1 MKNNKKKNLK
11 QMIALGSKTA
21 KGGFTNEQDVID
33 RFNNWKTDKVAQE
46 WLAEMNYKIDDIE
59 FVKASK
65 VRGQYK
71 ADIQVRITILIK
83 LKSQEDLQN
92 LQVKL
97 VSNPQGFN
105 QIDKRWVD
113 KYVELWNIPSDIVKI
128 LKLFTGEI
136 APTKN
141 DLRDPRR
148 MFLDEMSESDQN
160 KLINFIKEN
169 KILIVSDLL
178 KGRGEFS
185 ADWTLV
191 ILKVNGENA
200 WVLKSINHV
209 MNVFG
214 AGDIRITR
222 EGSLKIGKIGMQ
234 RKGGDGGRVTCKK
247 DCSYTRGGNFGDRGH
262 TVRCKVETT
271 ERLQP
276 FDFFEQL
283 TGHSIAA
290 HHLPHLRHRLKCIIR
305 QLRDVVLIVENV
317 LQNRKKGSVH
327 YPAY

>member
-1 MKNNKKKNLK
+1 MKNKKRNLE

-21 KGGFTNEQDVID
+21 KGGFNNEQDVID
-33 RFNNWKTDKVAQE
+33 RFNNWKSDKVAQE
-46 WLAEMNYKIDDIE
+46 WLTEMNYKIDDIE

-71 ADIQVRITILIK
+71 ADIQVRITIVIK

-92 LQVKL
+92 LQIKL

-113 KYVELWNIPSDIVKI
+113 KYVELWNIPQDVTKI

-136 APTKN
+136 APTRGSLK
-141 DLRDPRR
+141 DERR
-148 MFLDEMSESDQN
+148 MLLSEMSESDQN
-160 KLINFIKEN
+160 KLIKFINEN

-191 ILKVNGENA
+191 VLKLNGESR

-209 MNVFG
+209 MNIFG
-214 AGDIRITR
+214 AGEVRITSQ
-222 EGSLKIGKIGMQ
+222 GSLKIGKIGMQ
-234 RKGGDGGRVTCKK
+234 RKGGDGGRDTAKMLQFK
-247 DCSYTRGGNFGDRGH
+247 INP
-262 TVRCKVETT
+262 VE
-271 ERLQP
+271 L
-276 FDFFEQL
+276 FE
-283 TGHSIAA
+283 
-290 HHLPHLRHRLKCIIR
+290 
-305 QLRDVVLIVENV
+305 N
-317 LQNRKKGSVH
+317 
-327 YPAY
+327 

>member
-1 MKNNKKKNLK
+1 MKNKKKNLK

-21 KGGFTNEQDVID
+21 KGGFSNEQDVID
-33 RFNNWKTDKVAQE
+33 HFNNWKTDKVAQE

-65 VRGQYK
+65 IRGQYK

-105 QIDKRWVD
+105 QIDKRKVD
-113 KYVELWNIPSDIVKI
+113 KYVEFWGIPADITKI

-136 APTKN
+136 APTQN
-141 DLRDPRR
+141 GLRDSRR
-148 MFLDEMSESDQN
+148 MFLDEMSKADQD
-160 KLINFIKEN
+160 KLVDFFKRN
-169 KILIVSDLL
+169 KILIVSDIL

-185 ADWTLV
+185 ADWFLV
-191 ILKVNGENA
+191 ILKMDGESK
-200 WVLKSINHV
+200 WVLKSINEV

-214 AGDIRITR
+214 SGDVRITR

-234 RKGGDGGRVTCKK
+234 RKGGDGGRESAKLLQFK
-247 DCSYTRGGNFGDRGH
+247 INP
-262 TVRCKVETT
+262 VE
-271 ERLQP
+271 L
-276 FDFFEQL
+276 FE
-283 TGHSIAA
+283 
-290 HHLPHLRHRLKCIIR
+290 K
-305 QLRDVVLIVENV
+305 
-317 LQNRKKGSVH
+317 
-327 YPAY
+327 

>member
-1 MKNNKKKNLK
+1 MKNKKKNLK
-11 QMIALGSKTA
+11 EMIALGSKTA
-21 KGGFTNEQDVID
+21 KGGFSNEQDVID
-33 RFNNWKTDKVAQE
+33 RFNDWEKDKVAQE
-46 WLAEMNYKIDDIE
+46 WLTEMNYKIDDIE

-71 ADIQVRITILIK
+71 ADIQVRITIVIK

-105 QIDKRWVD
+105 QIDKRKVD
-113 KYVELWNIPSDIVKI
+113 KYVEFWNIPQDITKI

-136 APTKN
+136 APTKSN
-141 DLRDPRR
+141 LRDPRR

-160 KLINFIKEN
+160 KLVKFINEN

-191 ILKVNGENA
+191 ILKLNGESR

-209 MNVFG
+209 MNLFG

-234 RKGGDGGRVTCKK
+234 RKGGDGGRESAKMLQFK
-247 DCSYTRGGNFGDRGH
+247 INP
-262 TVRCKVETT
+262 VE
-271 ERLQP
+271 LFQ
-276 FDFFEQL
+276 
-283 TGHSIAA
+283 
-290 HHLPHLRHRLKCIIR
+290 K
-305 QLRDVVLIVENV
+305 
-317 LQNRKKGSVH
+317 
-327 YPAY
+327 

>member
-1 MKNNKKKNLK
+1 MKNKKKNLK

-21 KGGFTNEQDVID
+21 KDGFTNEQDVID
-33 RFNNWKTDKVAQE
+33 RFNNWKTDNTARE
-46 WLAEMNYKIDDIE
+46 WLAEMNYKINDIE

-71 ADIQVRITILIK
+71 ADIQIRITIVIK

-113 KYVELWNIPSDIVKI
+113 KYVELWNIPADISKI
-128 LKLFTGEI
+128 LKIFTGEI
-136 APTKN
+136 ASIKSG
-141 DLRDPRR
+141 LRDPRR

-191 ILKVNGENA
+191 ILKLNGESC

-209 MNVFG
+209 MNIFG
-214 AGDIRITR
+214 AGDVRMTR
-222 EGSLKIGKIGMQ
+222 EGNLKIGKIGMQ
-234 RKGGDGGRVTCKK
+234 RKGGDGGRDTAKMLQFK
-247 DCSYTRGGNFGDRGH
+247 INP
-262 TVRCKVETT
+262 VE
-271 ERLQP
+271 L
-276 FDFFEQL
+276 F
-283 TGHSIAA
+283 
-290 HHLPHLRHRLKCIIR
+290 K
-305 QLRDVVLIVENV
+305 N
-317 LQNRKKGSVH
+317 
-327 YPAY
+327 

>member
-1 MKNNKKKNLK
+1 MQSKKKNLK
-11 QMIALGSKTA
+11 EMIALGSKTA
-21 KGGFTNEQDVID
+21 KAGFSNEQDVID
-33 RFNNWKTDKVAQE
+33 RFNNWESDKIAQE
-46 WLAEMNYKIDDIE
+46 WLSEMNYKIDDIE
-59 FVKASK
+59 YVKASK

-71 ADIQVRITILIK
+71 ADIQVRITIVIK
-83 LKSQEDLQN
+83 LKSQEDVQN

-105 QIDKRWVD
+105 QIDKRKID
-113 KYVELWNIPSDIVKI
+113 KYVELWNIPKDITQI
-128 LKLFTGEI
+128 LKLFTGEVK
-136 APTKN
+136 PTKK

-148 MFLDEMSESDQN
+148 MFLDEMDQSDQD
-160 KLINFIKEN
+160 KLVKFVKDN

-191 ILKVNGENA
+191 ILKLNGESK

-234 RKGGDGGRVTCKK
+234 RKGGDGGRESAKMLQFK
-247 DCSYTRGGNFGDRGH
+247 INP
-262 TVRCKVETT
+262 VE
-271 ERLQP
+271 L
-276 FDFFEQL
+276 F
-283 TGHSIAA
+283 
-290 HHLPHLRHRLKCIIR
+290 K
-305 QLRDVVLIVENV
+305 N
-317 LQNRKKGSVH
+317 
-327 YPAY
+327 